1 MAYTAI
7 NDPSAHFQAVT
18 YTGGGDDSSVT
29 FGGNSD
35 LQLDWLWVK
44 RRDSSGNSKVFDTS
58 RGIGSGDEPY
68 LTTVSGEQEQTYAYL
83 TSVNSDGFTWDTT
96 DATTGASGNTY
107 VAWAWKANGG
117 STTNV
122 DGTGTAE
129 GTTKAG
135 TYQANTTAGFSIITF
150 STGVDDLG
158 DHRIQHGLGAVP
170 HFIITKERDGTYEWY
185 TYHHKGT
192 DDNDYLRLNLSDAT
206 SDAGA
211 RNVFDGSD
219 FTSTYFEMDYNNIL
233 LQSENYVAYCFTE
246 IQGYSKFDSYT
257 ANNSADGPFVYT
269 GFKPAWLMIK
279 AEGAISWYVMDNKR
293 DIDNPVTGGLNP
305 DANGAEFT
313 NQFIV
318 DFLSNG
324 FKIRNDNSGSGASVN
339 HTTYD
344 PYLYMA
350 FAEQPFVTS
359 GGVPCT
365 AR

>member
-1 MAYTAI
+1 MAYTTI
-7 NDPSAHFQAVT
+7 DDPSAHFQIAT
-18 YTGGGDDSSVT
+18 YTGNGSANHAITNDGL
-29 FGGNSD
+29 SD
-35 LQLDWLWVK
+35 LQPDFVWIKNRDATDSHCLFDSTRGATEVLHCDTDALETTDADTLD
-44 RRDSSGNSKVFDTS
+44 SF
-58 RGIGSGDEPY
+58 
-68 LTTVSGEQEQTYAYL
+68 A
-83 TSVNSDGFTWDTT
+83 SDGFQVDADVKVNTDTE
-96 DATTGASGNTY
+96 AY
-107 VAWAWKANGG
+107 VAWQWKANGG

-219 FTSTYFEMDYNNIL
+219 FTSTYFEMGNNNIVND
-233 LQSENYVAYCFTE
+233 SKTYVAYCFTE

-313 NQFIV
+313 DQFIV